1 MSGAVDPAL
10 AAAIKTLPAPGVLIG
25 HRVIQPGDDSA
36 LLETEVRT
44 VTAAIAEK
52 RRASGAARIVGR
64 ALLRELGV
72 PEQAIPKRVS
82 GAPLWPD
89 GITGSFAHDHLVA
102 VAAAGL
108 TRDVGALG
116 IDIEPAVALP
126 ADMLDLVTT
135 PNERIGIDG
144 DPLRGRVSTP
154 NERIGI
160 DGDPLRGR
168 VLFVVKEAVYK
179 AVHPL
184 DGKFLDY
191 HDIDVDLAARKAVT
205 RTGRTVDIRYC
216 VSSHIVAVAWK
227 SRFHA

>member
-1 MSGAVDPAL
+1 MLDPAL
-10 AAAIKTLPAPGVLIG
+10 AAALKSFAVLGVCIG
-25 HRVIQPGDDSA
+25 HRLIRPGDEA
-36 LLETEVRT
+36 VLFETEAKT
-44 VTAAIAEK
+44 VTSQVAEK

-64 ALLRELGV
+64 ELLKQLGV
-72 PEQAIPKRVS
+72 AEQAIPKRIS

-89 GITGSFAHDHLVA
+89 GVTGSFAHDHLVA

-116 IDIEPAVALP
+116 IDVEPATPLP

-135 PNERIGIDG
+135 PR
-144 DPLRGRVSTP
+144 
-154 NERIGI
+154 ERIGI

-179 AVHPL
+179 AVHPV

-191 HDIDVDLAARKAVT
+191 HDIDVDLDAQKAVT
-205 RTGRTVDIRYC
+205 KTGRTLDVRYC
-216 VSSHIVAVAWK
+216 AATHVVAVAWIGNL
-227 SRFHA
+227 

>member
-1 MSGAVDPAL
+1 MSDALDPAL
-10 AAAIKTLPAPGVLIG
+10 ADAIATLAVPGVRIG
-25 HRVIQPGDDSA
+25 HRVIQPGDEA
-36 LLETEVRT
+36 VLFETEAKTITSQV
-44 VTAAIAEK
+44 AEK

-64 ALLRELGV
+64 ELLKQLGV

-89 GITGSFAHDHLVA
+89 GATGSFAHDHLVA

-116 IDIEPAVALP
+116 IDIEPATPLP
-126 ADMLDLVTT
+126 ADMLDLVTM
-135 PNERIGIDG
+135 
-144 DPLRGRVSTP
+144 P

-168 VLFVVKEAVYK
+168 VLFVAKEAVYK

-184 DGKFLDY
+184 DGLFLDY
-191 HDIDVDLAARKAVT
+191 HDIEVDLAGGKAVT
-205 RTGRTVDIRYC
+205 RRGRTLDVRYC
-216 VSSHIVAVAWK
+216 SSTHIVAVAWM
-227 SRFHA
+227 AA

>member
-144 DPLRGRVSTP
+144 DPLRGRV
-154 NERIGI
+154 
-160 DGDPLRGR
+160 
-168 VLFVVKEAVYK
+168 LFVVKEAVYK

>member
-1 MSGAVDPAL
+1 MSDALDPAL
-10 AAAIKTLPAPGVLIG
+10 TDAIATLAVPGARIG
-25 HRVIQPGDDSA
+25 HRVIQPGDEA
-36 LLETEVRT
+36 VLFETEAKT
-44 VTAAIAEK
+44 ITSPLAEK

-116 IDIEPAVALP
+116 IDVEPATPLP
-126 ADMLDLVTT
+126 ADMLDLVT
-135 PNERIGIDG
+135 
-144 DPLRGRVSTP
+144 TP

>member
-116 IDIEPAVALP
+116 IDVEPATPLP
-126 ADMLDLVTT
+126 ADMLDLVT
-135 PNERIGIDG
+135 
-144 DPLRGRVSTP
+144 TP